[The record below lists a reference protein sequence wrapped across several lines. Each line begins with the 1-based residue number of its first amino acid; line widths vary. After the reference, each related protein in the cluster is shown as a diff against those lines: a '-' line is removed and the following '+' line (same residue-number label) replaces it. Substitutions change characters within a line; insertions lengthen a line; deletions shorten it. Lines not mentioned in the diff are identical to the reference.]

1 MFEAFILV
9 CAASISM
16 EVDMTNCITIKDTWG
31 PYATQED
38 CSARTLQMVN
48 EIGYGQAN
56 LYVFNMLNY
65 PSMIYTEKHCLPA
78 EGDLMM

>member
-9 CAASISM
+9 CAASVSM
-16 EVDMTNCITIKDTWG
+16 EVDSTNCITIKDTWG

-48 EIGYGQAN
+48 DIGYGQGHQ
-56 LYVFNMLNY
+56 YVFNMLNY
-65 PSMIYTEKHCLPA
+65 PPMIYTEKHCIRTK
-78 EGDLMM
+78 DDYI